1 MERLRVAVFASGR
14 GSDFQSLIDAR
25 DRGELDVDL
34 VLLVCN
40 RPGAMCIERA
50 KRAGIDTF
58 VLDHRG
64 MEREEWEEAVEVE
77 LKKREVNFIVLA
89 GFMRLLSASFVERWR
104 NRIINIH
111 PALLPSFPGVHA
123 HRDALQYGVKV
134 TGLTIHF
141 VDEKMDHGP
150 VIFQYPVW
158 VKEDDTEE
166 TLSQRVLEQ
175 EHIWYPR
182 VLQWIAEGRV
192 TVEGRLVRVKGVTDS
207 ERGPWEDKV

>member
-1 MERLRVAVFASGR
+1 MERLKVAVFASGR

-34 VLLVCN
+34 VLLVSN

-50 KRAGIDTF
+50 KKAGIDTF
-58 VLDHRG
+58 VLDHHG
-64 MEREEWEEAVEVE
+64 MEREEWEERVEVE
-77 LKKREVNFIVLA
+77 LRKKGVNFIVLA
-89 GFMRLLSASFVERWR
+89 GFMRLLSASFVSRWR
-104 NRIINIH
+104 NKIINIH

-123 HRDALQYGVKV
+123 HRDALDYGVKV

-158 VKEDDTEE
+158 VKDDDTEE
-166 TLSQRVLEQ
+166 SLSQRVLEQ

-192 TVEGRLVRVKGVTDS
+192 EVQGRLVKVRGITDS
-207 ERGPWEDKV
+207 ERAPWQ

>member
-1 MERLRVAVFASGR
+1 MERLKVAVFASGR

-25 DRGELDVDL
+25 DKGELDVDL
-34 VLLVCN
+34 VLLVSN

-50 KRAGIDTF
+50 KKAGIDTF
-58 VLDHRG
+58 VLDHHG
-64 MEREEWEEAVEVE
+64 MEREEWEERVEVE
-77 LKKREVNFIVLA
+77 LRKKGVNFIVLA
-89 GFMRLLSASFVERWR
+89 GFMRLLSASFVSRWR
-104 NRIINIH
+104 NKIINIH

-123 HRDALQYGVKV
+123 HRDALDYGVKV

-158 VKEDDTEE
+158 VKDDDTEE
-166 TLSQRVLEQ
+166 SLSQRVLEQ
-175 EHIWYPR
+175 EHLWYPR

-192 TVEGRLVRVKGVTDS
+192 EVQGRLVKVRGITDS
-207 ERGPWEDKV
+207 ERAPWQ

>member
-1 MERLRVAVFASGR
+1 MERLKVAVFASGR

-34 VLLVCN
+34 VLLVSN

-50 KRAGIDTF
+50 KKAGIDTF
-58 VLDHRG
+58 VLDHHG
-64 MEREEWEEAVEVE
+64 MEREEWEERVEVE
-77 LKKREVNFIVLA
+77 LRRKGVNFIVLA
-89 GFMRLLSASFVERWR
+89 GFMRLLSASFVSRWR
-104 NRIINIH
+104 NKIINIH

-123 HRDALQYGVKV
+123 HRDALDYGVKV

-158 VKEDDTEE
+158 VKDDDTEE
-166 TLSQRVLEQ
+166 SLSQRVLEQ
-175 EHIWYPR
+175 EHIWYPK

-192 TVEGRLVRVKGVTDS
+192 RVEGRVVKIEGITDR
-207 ERGPWEDKV
+207 ENAPWIEPP

>member
-1 MERLRVAVFASGR
+1 MERLKVAVFASGR

-25 DRGELDVDL
+25 DKGELDVDL
-34 VLLVCN
+34 VLLVSN

-50 KRAGIDTF
+50 KKAGIDTF
-58 VLDHRG
+58 VLDHHG
-64 MEREEWEEAVEVE
+64 MEREEWEERVEVE
-77 LKKREVNFIVLA
+77 LRKKGVNFIVLA
-89 GFMRLLSASFVERWR
+89 GFMRLLSASFVSRWR
-104 NRIINIH
+104 NKIINIH

-123 HRDALQYGVKV
+123 HRDALDYGVKV

-158 VKEDDTEE
+158 VKDDDTEE
-166 TLSQRVLEQ
+166 SLSQRVLEQ

-192 TVEGRLVRVKGVTDS
+192 EVQGRLVKVRGITDS
-207 ERGPWEDKV
+207 ERAPWQ

>member
-1 MERLRVAVFASGR
+1 MERLKVAVFASGR

-25 DRGELDVDL
+25 DKGELDVDL
-34 VLLVCN
+34 VLLVSN

-50 KRAGIDTF
+50 KKAGIDTF
-58 VLDHRG
+58 VLDHHG
-64 MEREEWEEAVEVE
+64 MEREEWEERVEVE
-77 LKKREVNFIVLA
+77 LRKKGVNFIVLA
-89 GFMRLLSASFVERWR
+89 GFMRLLSASFVSRWR
-104 NRIINIH
+104 NKIINIH

-123 HRDALQYGVKV
+123 HRDALDYGVKV

-141 VDEKMDHGP
+141 VAEKMDHGP

-158 VKEDDTEE
+158 VKDDDTEE
-166 TLSQRVLEQ
+166 SLSQRVLEQ

-192 TVEGRLVRVKGVTDS
+192 EVQGRLVKVRGITDS
-207 ERGPWEDKV
+207 ERAPWQ

>member
-1 MERLRVAVFASGR
+1 MERLKVAVFASGR

-25 DRGELDVDL
+25 DKGELDVDL
-34 VLLVCN
+34 VLLVSN

-50 KRAGIDTF
+50 KKAGIDTF
-58 VLDHRG
+58 VLDHHG
-64 MEREEWEEAVEVE
+64 MEREEWEEKVEVE
-77 LKKREVNFIVLA
+77 LRKKGVNFIVLA
-89 GFMRLLSASFVERWR
+89 GFMRLLSASFVSRWR
-104 NRIINIH
+104 NKIINIH

-123 HRDALQYGVKV
+123 HRDALDYGVKV

-158 VKEDDTEE
+158 VKDDDTEE
-166 TLSQRVLEQ
+166 SLSQRVLEQ
-175 EHIWYPR
+175 EHLWYPR

-192 TVEGRLVRVKGVTDS
+192 EVQGRLVKVRGITDS
-207 ERGPWEDKV
+207 ERAPWQ